1 MAQNDKITSKRVQSE
16 LAHNLPSESD
26 FSKIQMLLDMQEHP
40 ENYSEEALETMLENP
55 EVRELMEATAQLKQA
70 MTWEETGKEP
80 VNTDAEWQYFAKAHL
95 ADSAPRRGWLKVAAT
110 FIGVLLV
117 TGMAFAAIHIVRM
130 VNSQKPQVVQ
140 TEQPVTADPST
151 TMPADTVKTD
161 TIAPKIIRYDE
172 ATLQKILSDIGEY
185 YRLRVELR
193 NEDAKTLRLFFQWNQ
208 RQEASKVLEQLN
220 MFERIHLVLN
230 DSTIIAE

>member
-1 MAQNDKITSKRVQSE
+1 MEKNE
-16 LAHNLPSESD
+16 
-26 FSKIQMLLDMQEHP
+26 KIQMLLDMQEHP
-40 ENYSEEALETMLENP
+40 ENYSEQELKTMLEDP
-55 EVRELMEATAQLKQA
+55 EVRELMEATALLKQA
-70 MTWEETGKEP
+70 MIWENARKNA
-80 VNTDAEWQYFAKAHL
+80 VNVDAEWQRFAGQL
-95 ADSAPRRGWLKVAAT
+95 IADSKPRRGWMKVAAV
-110 FIGVLLV
+110 FLGVLFV
-117 TGMAFAAIHIVRM
+117 SGITFAAIHIVRM
-130 VNSQKPQVVQ
+130 VNSQKSQTVQ
-140 TEQPVTADPST
+140 TEQPMTAKAST
-151 TMPADTVKTD
+151 TIPADTVKTD

-172 ATLQKILSDIGEY
+172 ATLQKILTDMGEY

>member
-1 MAQNDKITSKRVQSE
+1 MAQNE
-16 LAHNLPSESD
+16 
-26 FSKIQMLLDMQEHP
+26 KIQMLLDMQEHP
-40 ENYSEEALETMLENP
+40 ENYSEQALETMLEDP
-55 EVRELMEATAQLKQA
+55 DVRELMEAAAQLKQA

-80 VNTDAEWQYFAKAHL
+80 VNTGAEWQRFAKTHL

-110 FIGVLLV
+110 FIGVLFV
-117 TGMAFAAIHIVRM
+117 TGMTFAAIHIVRM
-130 VNSQKPQVVQ
+130 VNSQKAETVQV
-140 TEQPVTADPST
+140 EQPAPVKPST
-151 TMPADTVKTD
+151 TTPADTVKTD
-161 TIAPKIIRYDE
+161 TIAPKVIRYDE
-172 ATLQKILSDIGEY
+172 ATLYKILTDMGEY

>member
-1 MAQNDKITSKRVQSE
+1 MEKNE
-16 LAHNLPSESD
+16 
-26 FSKIQMLLDMQEHP
+26 KIQMLLDMQEHP
-40 ENYSEEALETMLENP
+40 ENYSEQELKTMLKDP
-55 EVRELMEATAQLKQA
+55 EMRELMEAAELLKQA
-70 MTWEETGKEP
+70 MIWENSRKST
-80 VNTDAEWQYFAKAHL
+80 VNMDAEWQRFAGQHI
-95 ADSAPRRGWLKVAAT
+95 ADSKPRCGWLKVAAV
-110 FIGVLLV
+110 FLGVLFV
-117 TGMAFAAIHIVRM
+117 SGITFAAIHIVRM
-130 VNSQKPQVVQ
+130 VNSQKSQTVQ
-140 TEQPVTADPST
+140 TEQPMTAKAST
-151 TMPADTVKTD
+151 TIPADTVKTD

-220 MFERIHLVLN
+220 TFERIHLVLN

>member
-1 MAQNDKITSKRVQSE
+1 MEKNE
-16 LAHNLPSESD
+16 
-26 FSKIQMLLDMQEHP
+26 KIQMLLDMQEHP
-40 ENYSEEALETMLENP
+40 ENYSEQALKTMLEDP
-55 EVRELMEATAQLKQA
+55 EVRELMEATALLKQA
-70 MTWEETGKEP
+70 MIWENSRKST
-80 VNTDAEWQYFAKAHL
+80 VNVDAEWQRFAGQHI
-95 ADSAPRRGWLKVAAT
+95 ADSKPRRGWMKVAAV
-110 FIGVLLV
+110 FLGVLFV
-117 TGMAFAAIHIVRM
+117 SGITFAAIHIVRM
-130 VNSQKPQVVQ
+130 VNSQKSQTVQ
-140 TEQPVTADPST
+140 TEQPMTAKAST
-151 TMPADTVKTD
+151 TIPADTVKTD

-220 MFERIHLVLN
+220 TFERIHLVLN

>member
-1 MAQNDKITSKRVQSE
+1 MAQNE
-16 LAHNLPSESD
+16 
-26 FSKIQMLLDMQEHP
+26 KIQMLLDMQEHP
-40 ENYSEEALETMLENP
+40 ENYSEQALETMLEDP
-55 EVRELMEATAQLKQA
+55 DVRELMEATAQLKQA
-70 MTWEETGKEP
+70 MTWEEKGKEP
-80 VNTDAEWQYFAKAHL
+80 VNTGAEWQRFAKTHL

-110 FIGVLLV
+110 FIGVLFV
-117 TGMAFAAIHIVRM
+117 TGMTFAAIHIVRM
-130 VNSQKPQVVQ
+130 VNSQKAETVQV
-140 TEQPVTADPST
+140 EQPAPVKPST
-151 TMPADTVKTD
+151 TTPADTVKTD
-161 TIAPKIIRYDE
+161 TIAPKVIRYDE
-172 ATLQKILSDIGEY
+172 ATLYKILTDMGEY

>member
-1 MAQNDKITSKRVQSE
+1 MERNE
-16 LAHNLPSESD
+16 
-26 FSKIQMLLDMQEHP
+26 KIQMLLDMQEHP
-40 ENYSEEALETMLENP
+40 ENYSEQALKTMLEDP
-55 EVRELMEATAQLKQA
+55 EVCGLMEATALLKQA
-70 MTWEETGKEP
+70 MTWENARKST
-80 VNTDAEWQYFAKAHL
+80 VNVDAEWQRFAGEHI
-95 ADSAPRRGWLKVAAT
+95 ADSKPHRGWLKVAAV
-110 FIGVLLV
+110 FLGVLFV
-117 TGMAFAAIHIVRM
+117 SGITFAAIHIVRM

-172 ATLQKILSDIGEY
+172 ATLQKILTDMGDY
-185 YRLRVELR
+185 YCLRVELR
-193 NEDAKTLRLFFQWNQ
+193 NEEAKTLRLFFQWNQ
-208 RQEASKVLEQLN
+208 RQEASNVLEQLN

>member
-1 MAQNDKITSKRVQSE
+1 MEKNE
-16 LAHNLPSESD
+16 
-26 FSKIQMLLDMQEHP
+26 KIQMLLDMQEHP
-40 ENYSEEALETMLENP
+40 ENYSEQELKTMLKDP
-55 EVRELMEATAQLKQA
+55 EVRELMEATALLKQA
-70 MTWEETGKEP
+70 MIWENSRKST
-80 VNTDAEWQYFAKAHL
+80 VNVDAEWQRFAGQHI
-95 ADSAPRRGWLKVAAT
+95 ADSKPRRGWLKVAAV
-110 FIGVLLV
+110 FLGVLFV
-117 TGMAFAAIHIVRM
+117 SGITFAAIHIVRM
-130 VNSQKPQVVQ
+130 VNSQKSQTVQ
-140 TEQPVTADPST
+140 TEQPMTAKAST
-151 TMPADTVKTD
+151 TIPADTVKTD

-172 ATLQKILSDIGEY
+172 ATLQKILTDMGEY

>member
-1 MAQNDKITSKRVQSE
+1 MERNE
-16 LAHNLPSESD
+16 
-26 FSKIQMLLDMQEHP
+26 KIQLLLDMQEHP
-40 ENYSEEALETMLENP
+40 ENYSEQALKTMLEDP
-55 EVRELMEATAQLKQA
+55 EVCGLMEATALLKQA
-70 MTWEETGKEP
+70 MTWENARKST
-80 VNTDAEWQYFAKAHL
+80 VNVDAEWQRFAGQHI
-95 ADSAPRRGWLKVAAT
+95 ADSKPRRGWLKVAAV
-110 FIGVLLV
+110 FLGVLFV
-117 TGMAFAAIHIVRM
+117 SGITFAAIHIVKKA
-130 VNSQKPQVVQ
+130 NSQKVETIQV
-140 TEQPVTADPST
+140 EQPMTAKAST
-151 TMPADTVKTD
+151 TIPADTVKAD

-172 ATLQKILSDIGEY
+172 ATLQKILTDMGEY

>member
-1 MAQNDKITSKRVQSE
+1 MAQNE
-16 LAHNLPSESD
+16 
-26 FSKIQMLLDMQEHP
+26 KIQMLLDMQEHP
-40 ENYSEEALETMLENP
+40 ENYSEQALETMLEDP
-55 EVRELMEATAQLKQA
+55 DVRELMEATAQLKQA

-80 VNTDAEWQYFAKAHL
+80 VNTGAEWQRFAKTYL

-110 FIGVLLV
+110 FIGVLFV
-117 TGMAFAAIHIVRM
+117 TGMTFAAIHIVRM
-130 VNSQKPQVVQ
+130 VNSQKAETVQV
-140 TEQPVTADPST
+140 EQPAPVNPST
-151 TMPADTVKTD
+151 TTPADTVKTD
-161 TIAPKIIRYDE
+161 TIAPKVIRYDE
-172 ATLQKILSDIGEY
+172 ATLYKILTDMGEY
-185 YRLRVELR
+185 YRLRLELR

>member
-1 MAQNDKITSKRVQSE
+1 MAQNE
-16 LAHNLPSESD
+16 
-26 FSKIQMLLDMQEHP
+26 KIQMLLDMQEHP
-40 ENYSEEALETMLENP
+40 ENYSEQALETMLEDP
-55 EVRELMEATAQLKQA
+55 DVRELMEATAQLKQA

-80 VNTDAEWQYFAKAHL
+80 VNTGAEWQRFAKTHL

-110 FIGVLLV
+110 FIGVLFV
-117 TGMAFAAIHIVRM
+117 TGMTFAAIHIVRM
-130 VNSQKPQVVQ
+130 VNSQKAETVQV
-140 TEQPVTADPST
+140 EQPAPVKPST
-151 TMPADTVKTD
+151 TTPADIVKTD
-161 TIAPKIIRYDE
+161 TIAPKVIRYDE
-172 ATLQKILSDIGEY
+172 ATLYKILTDMGEY

>member
-1 MAQNDKITSKRVQSE
+1 MMT
-16 LAHNLPSESD
+16 
-26 FSKIQMLLDMQEHP
+26 LLDMQEHP
-40 ENYSEEALETMLENP
+40 ENYSEQTLQEMAEDP

-70 MTWEETGKEP
+70 MMWE
-80 VNTDAEWQYFAKAHL
+80 NTHKQATNVDDEWQRFAGQHI
-95 ADSAPRRGWLKVAAT
+95 ADSKPRRGWMKVAAV
-110 FIGVLLV
+110 FLGVLFV
-117 TGMAFAAIHIVRM
+117 SGITFAAIHIVRM
-130 VNSQKPQVVQ
+130 VNSQKSQTVQ
-140 TEQPVTADPST
+140 TEQPITAKAST
-151 TMPADTVKTD
+151 TIPADTVKTD

-172 ATLQKILSDIGEY
+172 ATLQKILADMGEY

-220 MFERIHLVLN
+220 TFERIHLVLN